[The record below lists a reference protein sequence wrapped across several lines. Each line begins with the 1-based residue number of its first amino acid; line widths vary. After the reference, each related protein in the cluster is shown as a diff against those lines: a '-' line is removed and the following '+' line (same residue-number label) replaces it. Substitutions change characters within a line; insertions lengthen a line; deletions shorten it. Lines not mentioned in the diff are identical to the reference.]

1 MMIPPNYGP
10 RYGEEFRDMFASLAA
25 KYPLAFVPFLLDE
38 VALKPELMQAD
49 GIHPNAA
56 GQPQMLENLW
66 PEAQAAASCP
76 RQTRKLACDT
86 LVEGSSWKNIGSS
99 RIRRAFA
106 LRSMSTSTPR
116 SRR

>member
-1 MMIPPNYGP
+1 MLIPPNYGP
-10 RYGEEFRDMFASLAA
+10 RYGQEFRDMFAALAA
-25 KYPLAFVPFLLDE
+25 KYPVAFVPFLLDQ
-38 VALKPELMQAD
+38 VALKNEFMQDD

-66 PEAQAAASCP
+66 PELKPLLVAP

-86 LVEGSSWKNIGSS
+86 LVEGSSWKSIGSS